1 MYRIRFHGRGGQGIK
16 TASRILGSAF
26 FNEGF
31 EVQDAPVYGAERRG
45 APMFAYVRA
54 AHTPIQERGTV
65 THPDLVIV
73 ADESLVPVPAANVL
87 QGVTSRTVLLM
98 NSAESPA
105 TWKARLQRIGPIVT
119 MPVSAEVTERA
130 ELPYIGAMCAGAAAR
145 LVGVIGHAALADAIR
160 AELGAHGEAVVA
172 QNLEQAL
179 AAFDAVQAH
188 AGLVAEGGAIAA
200 TGYASPEWVELPF
213 EAARIAAPD
222 VFAPATSVQA
232 KTGLWRTMRPV
243 IDYDLCHRCAWV
255 CSTLCPDSAI
265 QVRADGAPEI
275 DYDHCKGCL
284 ICVTVCPPHAIR
296 AVPEQAAQA
305 EEAKGAT
312 A

>member
-54 AHTPIQERGTV
+54 ARAPIQERGIITR
-65 THPDLVIV
+65 PDLVII

-87 QGVTSRTVLLM
+87 QGVTDRSVLLI

-105 TWKARLQRIGPIVT
+105 TWKERLKRIGTIVT
-119 MPVSAEVTERA
+119 LPVSAEITDRA
-130 ELPYIGAMCAGAAAR
+130 ELPYIGVMCAGAAAC
-145 LVGVIGHAALADAIR
+145 LTGVIRCAALEDAIR
-160 AELGAHGEAVVA
+160 TELGAHGEAVVT
-172 QNLEQAL
+172 QNLKQAM
-179 AAFDAVQAH
+179 AAYDAMQAQ
-188 AGLVAEGGAIAA
+188 AGLVIEGGAMAA
-200 TGYASPEWVELPF
+200 TDYADPEWVELQF

-222 VFAPATSVQA
+222 VFAPGTSVQV
-232 KTGLWRTMRPV
+232 KTGVWRSMRPV
-243 IDYDLCHRCAWV
+243 IDYELCHRCAWV
-255 CSTLCPDSAI
+255 CSTFCPDSAI
-265 QVRADGAPEI
+265 HVRADGAPEI

-284 ICVTVCPPHAIR
+284 ICATVCPPHAIR
-296 AVPEQAAQA
+296 VVPERDAQA
-305 EEAKGAT
+305 EETEGAKA
-312 A
+312 